1 MKESQPYCL
10 CKGEDGSKFKGWTGL
25 TNYLGIETSRERHD
39 LSFRDS
45 NLMRNLALR
54 SLSIPSP
61 KPTMI
66 ADSLVRRKSMNLTL
80 LKRMNGRKVD
90 YFTSRK

>member
-10 CKGEDGSKFKGWTGL
+10 CKGEHGSKFKGWTGL

-54 SLSIPSP
+54 SF
-61 KPTMI
+61 TQ
-66 ADSLVRRKSMNLTL
+66 ADDDRTLTGQE
-80 LKRMNGRKVD
+80 KKHEFDIIETDERSQG
-90 YFTSRK
+90 